1 MLADDNGSS
10 HSATTTPAQVVPQAA
25 KSGKLSSSVA
35 LLASVVQNLPVGRA
49 ATPVNLYPSNDELN
63 ALWEGRILRMNE
75 AGFVQVYIH
84 LIESGGPGALDELRS
99 VGAVIER
106 QDESGVLV
114 QASIPATRIAEAA
127 DLGQVSY
134 ISLPNYGWVNIGSQQ
149 TEGDVLL
156 NFDDLRAALGVSG
169 EGITVGVISDG
180 IFGLS
185 NAISSGDLPNTN
197 FVRNGSGKL
206 IQTTGGVE
214 AISFRS
220 DADLEGGLSGGIGAE
235 GTAMLE
241 IIHDIAPDANLRFA
255 NFATHLEFNAAVDF
269 LAANSD
275 IVVDDIGWFGFA
287 YDQTSP
293 VSTNTSDELNRL
305 SNRIRGHYTSVGNQA
320 QRHYQELFVDSD
332 VDGQSIV
339 SVPGSLHR
347 FQLTSQT
354 SDCKSVN
361 AATSNLIDLFNGA
374 TATIFFTWDDTF
386 GSAENDY
393 DIFIRDTVTGTIVA
407 SGTSDNTG
415 VTKEPYEQVAFKNTS
430 GSTRTYEIYIQNW
443 EDRAAP
449 KTMEMFVFGG
459 ASCANGSMFNFNT
472 TVSSVPAQSDAG
484 GGVLSVGAIAASD
497 AGSNTIEEYSSR
509 GPTNN
514 GALKPDVTAIDGVSV
529 TGSGGFFNPFFGT
542 SAAAPHVAA
551 LAALLLEANPSLRA
565 GEPGDDPA
573 ADRAALRMAILS
585 TSIDLGDPGSDN
597 TFGWGRVDGLK
608 AGQSLVPVPASVP
621 SVSWTGLV
629 MLAAAIALAFTGVV
643 FRRNRTVRNK

>member
-1 MLADDNGSS
+1 M
-10 HSATTTPAQVVPQAA
+10 
-25 KSGKLSSSVA
+25 
-35 LLASVVQNLPVGRA
+35 
-49 ATPVNLYPSNDELN
+49 N
-63 ALWEGRILRMNE
+63 ALSEGRILRMNR
-75 AGFVQVYIH
+75 AGFVQVYVH
-84 LIESGGPGALDELRS
+84 LTESGGSGTLDELRS
-99 VGAVIER
+99 MGAVIER
-106 QDESGVLV
+106 QDESGMLV
-114 QASIPATRIAEAA
+114 QASIPASRIEKAA

-134 ISLPNYGWVNIGSQQ
+134 ISLPNYGWVNVGSQQ
-149 TEGDVLL
+149 TQGDALL

-169 EGITVGVISDG
+169 VGITVGVISDG

-185 NAISSGDLPNTN
+185 NAISSGDLPSTN

-220 DADLEGGLSGGIGAE
+220 DADLEGGLSGGTGAE

-241 IIHDIAPDANLRFA
+241 IVHDIAPNANLRFA

-293 VSTNTSDELNRL
+293 VSANTSDELNRP
-305 SNRIRGHYTSVGNQA
+305 SNKIRGHYTSVGNQA
-320 QRHYQELFVDSD
+320 QQHYEEPWVDSG
-332 VDGQSIV
+332 VDGKTIV
-339 SVPGSLHR
+339 GFAGSLHR
-347 FQLTSQT
+347 FQATSQT
-354 SDCKSVN
+354 TDCKSVGLSTTN
-361 AATSNLIDLFNGA
+361 PIDLFNGQ
-374 TATIFFTWDDTF
+374 TATIFLTWDDTF
-386 GSAENDY
+386 GSAVNDY
-393 DIFIRDTVTGTIVA
+393 DIFIQDAVTGTIVA
-407 SGTSDNTG
+407 SGISDNPG
-415 VTKEPYEQVAFKNTS
+415 VTKDPYEIVGFTNTS
-430 GSTRTYEIYIQNW
+430 GSTRTYNIYIQNS

-459 ASCANGSMFNFNT
+459 ASCANGSKFNFNT
-472 TVSSVPAQSDAG
+472 TASSVPAQSDSG

-497 AGSNTIEEYSSR
+497 AGSDTIEEYSSR

-551 LAALLLEANPSLRA
+551 LAAFLLEVKPSLRA
-565 GEPGDDPA
+565 GESGDDPA
-573 ADRAALRMAILS
+573 ADRAALRVAIQA
-585 TSIDLGDPGSDN
+585 TTIDLGDNGADN

-608 AGQSLVPVPASVP
+608 AGQSLAPVLESVP
-621 SVSWTGLV
+621 SVAWAGLLMMAV
-629 MLAAAIALAFTGVV
+629 AIGVAFTGVLM
-643 FRRNRTVRNK
+643 RRNRMSGIGAVRS